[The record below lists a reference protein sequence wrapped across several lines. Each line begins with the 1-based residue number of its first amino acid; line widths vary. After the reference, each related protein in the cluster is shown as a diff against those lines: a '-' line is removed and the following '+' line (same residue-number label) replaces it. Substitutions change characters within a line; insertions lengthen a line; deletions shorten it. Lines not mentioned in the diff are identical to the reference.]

1 MMLLVLTMPVSMA
14 ASISGY
20 GFGQDEIPPV
30 VRTQDDITIS
40 AEVSG
45 FGTPTT
51 NNVFLN
57 TLTGRI
63 PFEECN
69 ANVCSIAI
77 PGESIQAPKSYEI
90 QLIAGPERK
99 STTVTV
105 IPDRTGARIQSVIA
119 SNRPVSPQGNI
130 QLSVTASDSACRQA
144 SCQNKCSGIKTIG
157 IYEGNSL
164 KKEIELFSNEC
175 TVEISEVI
183 AVSELTSNSG
193 ITTFNV
199 RATDMFDNPFAN
211 TKSFAIN
218 IDDTAP
224 TLPETEFFLQE
235 NGVDI
240 VGYNTPISVL
250 FGFNIVEP
258 FTFVNAD
265 LSELNPS
272 LSNVV
277 SFNCDQF
284 TCTKQI
290 TFTTDESDGEKS
302 FSVDITLIDEL
313 GNSETYTRDKEII
326 IDTTGPTFRNAN
338 ADTPEVDGAFAF
350 GPNTNLT
357 VDVEDRGVG
366 ISTGN
371 IYLDMSELSSSASQ
385 VKARSCTEDEC
396 VFNGIVTSTNGV
408 KTLRASTSSRDNLGN
423 HLTEPYSFTVY
434 ADSIAPVVVDIPF
447 ADFTTVSRAFESFS
461 PVEQEEI
468 EQFSAGTLSRLGSNS
483 GSGSS
488 GSLGSTAD
496 RDGNGIADD
505 EEQLTGVPTVGDTFS
520 VSVELI
526 EYSNVFAYADFS
538 AYTEDDFS
546 IGTCTGGKEVRNW
559 KAALPDGTQQTVRTD
574 AGETSAI
581 TCTFEIEVT
590 KTGTIIAQQAN
601 LYFVDPAGNTAIS
614 TLDLP
619 PVYGLVDASEANYWD
634 HTIDCSPNAL
644 DRSAGAIIE
653 QQMYCQIE
661 LNQSGPGQTI
671 LDVNINGCS
680 DDHNVIK
687 EAYLG
692 NTQSRYPYLQL
703 TFNTDEFS
711 MNNINVSCAISI
723 TSRIGEYEI
732 TQVPE
737 VENINIQVPLFNN
750 PIDTPDEA
758 VIDEIEE
765 IKATYAEGMFKTL
778 GTIDTFLKVAQSL
791 CRLSGTFTKV
801 TSAMSVISRS
811 TPEPAGTPT
820 RVGNTYL
827 LQASTKQKGLLQK
840 FCNFA
845 NCRAS
850 KEVDGKTVETAGGLL
865 GGQWSDTLFSKL
877 DFGGIVEDKFSCLG
891 GDCRKGDASQYMD
904 VKNNYILSIA
914 TMCIPGIIS
923 NMQKYRQIQ
932 CWYGHCLQDIA
943 VEAGLPATACQTQK
957 SYMSCKFFVT
967 PMFKAFPLVSFID
980 NVVGNVK
987 NILKDPFVAMGFLLN
1002 KYCAGKAQDPSGWDE
1017 CHITDI
1023 VNVATDAFADVQ
1035 SLIHSFKG
1043 EGADYCG
1050 DLMDSP
1056 RSSRSSSRSGSSGGT
1071 ISR

>member
-1 MMLLVLTMPVSMA
+1 MKIIKFLGLWMMLLVLTMPVSMA

-357 VDVEDRGVG
+357 VNIEDRGIGV
-366 ISTGN
+366 TQGN
-371 IYLDMSELSSSASQ
+371 VYVDMRELSSSASQ
-385 VKARSCTEDEC
+385 VKAQSCVDDEC
-396 VFNGIVTSTNGV
+396 TFNGITTSANGI
-408 KTLRASTSSRDNLGN
+408 KSLHASTATRDDLGN
-423 HLTEPYSFTVY
+423 HLTESYEFQVY
-434 ADSIAPVVVDIPF
+434 ADSTSPVVLDVPF
-447 ADFTTVSRAFESFS
+447 AGFTSTSRSFESFS
-461 PVEQEEI
+461 PQQQDQI
-468 EQFSAGTLSRLGSNS
+468 EQFSAGTLGRFATSS
-483 GSGSS
+483 GSGSADID
-488 GSLGSTAD
+488 STLD
-496 RDGNGIADD
+496 RDGDGIPDVDA
-505 EEQLTGVPTVGDTFS
+505 ELIGVPTVGDTYTIT
-520 VSVELI
+520 VSLT
-526 EYSNVFAYADFS
+526 EYSNVFAYAELS
-538 AYTEDDFS
+538 AYTDDAYTV
-546 IGTCTGGKEVRNW
+546 GTCEGGREVRNW
-559 KAALPDGTQQTVRTD
+559 KGTLPDGTQQNVRTNGD
-574 AGETSAI
+574 GTSAI
-581 TCTFEIEVT
+581 TCSFEVEVT
-590 KTGTIIAQQAN
+590 KTGTIIAEQAN
-601 LYFVDPAGNTAIS
+601 LYFVDPAGNVGT
-614 TLDLP
+614 TTFDLP
-619 PVYGLVDASEANYWD
+619 TVYGLIDGSTTNYWD
-634 HTIDCSPNAL
+634 HNITCSPQAL
-644 DRSAGAIIE
+644 DRSIGAVIE

-661 LNQSGPGQTI
+661 LMQSGPGQEI
-671 LDVNINGCS
+671 LDVGLSGCS
-680 DDHNVIK
+680 DDHNVIQDGFRS
-687 EAYLG
+687 LG
-692 NTQSRYPYLQL
+692 
-703 TFNTDEFS
+703 
-711 MNNINVSCAISI
+711 
-723 TSRIGEYEI
+723 
-732 TQVPE
+732 
-737 VENINIQVPLFNN
+737 LF
-750 PIDTPDEA
+750 
-758 VIDEIEE
+758 
-765 IKATYAEGMFKTL
+765 G
-778 GTIDTFLKVAQSL
+778 
-791 CRLSGTFTKV
+791 
-801 TSAMSVISRS
+801 
-811 TPEPAGTPT
+811 
-820 RVGNTYL
+820 
-827 LQASTKQKGLLQK
+827 
-840 FCNFA
+840 
-845 NCRAS
+845 
-850 KEVDGKTVETAGGLL
+850 
-865 GGQWSDTLFSKL
+865 
-877 DFGGIVEDKFSCLG
+877 
-891 GDCRKGDASQYMD
+891 
-904 VKNNYILSIA
+904 
-914 TMCIPGIIS
+914 
-923 NMQKYRQIQ
+923 
-932 CWYGHCLQDIA
+932 
-943 VEAGLPATACQTQK
+943 
-957 SYMSCKFFVT
+957 
-967 PMFKAFPLVSFID
+967 
-980 NVVGNVK
+980 
-987 NILKDPFVAMGFLLN
+987 
-1002 KYCAGKAQDPSGWDE
+1002 
-1017 CHITDI
+1017 
-1023 VNVATDAFADVQ
+1023 
-1035 SLIHSFKG
+1035 
-1043 EGADYCG
+1043 
-1050 DLMDSP
+1050 
-1056 RSSRSSSRSGSSGGT
+1056 
-1071 ISR
+1071 